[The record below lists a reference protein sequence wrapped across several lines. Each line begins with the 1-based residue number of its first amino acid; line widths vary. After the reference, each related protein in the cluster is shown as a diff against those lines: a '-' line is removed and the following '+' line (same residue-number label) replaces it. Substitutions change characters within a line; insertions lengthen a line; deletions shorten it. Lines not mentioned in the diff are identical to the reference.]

1 MDDIKVGRRF
11 FLKSGGTAAAAMGAA
26 VIPIH
31 NANAAPAAAAGT
43 LKSIEHIAR
52 EHAARRPRPVR
63 GVLAAGAQV
72 RSDRDG
78 R

>member
-31 NANAAPAAAAGT
+31 NANAAPATAAGSMA
-43 LKSIEHIAR
+43 LPYPK
-52 EHAARRPRPVR
+52 RRSASSTKCP
-63 GVLAAGAQV
+63 
-72 RSDRDG
+72 
-78 R
+78 